1 MFPPILDKVLGL
13 VDKALQAACVALLSV
28 IAFAVTFQVA
38 ARYVV
43 STSTPWTVELAAIC
57 FVWLSMFAIALGVRR
72 GRHMVLDV
80 FEYAPYRRWL
90 VVTVDLVSG
99 LAVIAILFALM
110 YFGFAGLKASFS
122 RTLPGLKIS
131 NGWMNLGVPVGCAI
145 ALVFAV
151 EALWRRL
158 LAKDDKNPLPQDLIF
173 GSEDDLKVKGEI

>member
-122 RTLPGLKIS
+122 RTLPDS
-131 NGWMNLGVPVGCAI
+131 
-145 ALVFAV
+145 LVSLV
-151 EALWRRL
+151 VL
-158 LAKDDKNPLPQDLIF
+158 LAARLSLGPAPQSACAALGPLRSLHRGRRRPR
-173 GSEDDLKVKGEI
+173 